1 MRFGVVSVLGVEVL
15 LLALAV
21 SAATTGAVGFGF
33 HEAKALDRPASFV
46 AGKDTAV
53 YCAPS
58 DRAWRAFLAVA
69 KDPGL
74 VASGSTVPSSS
85 DTRLSAQVCRTLK
98 GQLRGE
104 PRRLDD
110 LAVSIL
116 TLVHESFHMR
126 GEWNEG
132 QADCDAFR
140 AMPRIAVEFFH
151 VRPGTELQALMA
163 RTRAWRD
170 REPLWY
176 RTYC

>member
-1 MRFGVVSVLGVEVL
+1 MRFGVVSVLVVEML

-21 SAATTGAVGFGF
+21 SAATTGAIGFGF
-33 HEAKALDRPASFV
+33 REAKALDRPASFV
-46 AGKDTAV
+46 AGKTTAV
-53 YCAPS
+53 YCAPT

-85 DTRLSAQVCRTLK
+85 DTRLSARVCRTLE
-98 GQLRGE
+98 GALRGE
-104 PRRLDD
+104 RRRLDD
-110 LAVSIL
+110 LAMSIL

-140 AMPRIAVEFFH
+140 AMPRIAVDFFH
-151 VRPGTELQALMA
+151 VGLGDGLRTLMA
-163 RTRAWRD
+163 RTRALRD